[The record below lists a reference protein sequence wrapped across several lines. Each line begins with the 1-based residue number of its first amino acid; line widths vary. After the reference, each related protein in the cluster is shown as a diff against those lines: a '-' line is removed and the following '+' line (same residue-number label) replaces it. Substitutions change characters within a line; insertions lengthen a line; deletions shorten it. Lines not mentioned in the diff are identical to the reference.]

1 MLRPAEQILCVIL
14 AVGLVAPIAG
24 RAQKLTATP
33 DAIPTTLADRQQAL
47 KNIFHDY
54 WEANLKRFPEFASTI
69 GDTRYN
75 DQITDF
81 SVSAENAWLAREQ
94 DWLLKLAEI
103 DPAGLSDQDQLSQDL
118 LIRRF
123 TQDAKGAEYKEW
135 EMPVNQ
141 MGGIQIDY
149 AELAGQLS
157 FSTVKDYEDWIARLH
172 ALPGAFNQVTT
183 NMSLGIEDGRVPP
196 KYLLQ
201 KVLDQ
206 VKQIAGEKAEDTP
219 FAAPLKKMP
228 TSIAAADQDRLKAE
242 LLDAV
247 TEDVL
252 PAYMR
257 FERFLA
263 VTYIPA
269 GAEDP
274 SVSALPDGAR
284 YYAFCIKRETTT
296 DLTPEQIH
304 QIGLDEVK
312 RDEAEMLT
320 IAQKLGFKDLASFR
334 ASLKSNPKLKP
345 ANGDALLAAYK
356 AYVGPMQAKLP
367 ELFGT
372 LPKAPLEVVPMPDYM
387 AASAPPAYYVA
398 GTPDGKVPGKL
409 WVSPFNATDRNLYAV
424 EAIAYHEGVPGHHL
438 QISIAHELTGLP
450 EFRKFD
456 QYTAYTEGWALYAE
470 HLGKDAG
477 FYQDPYSDYGRI
489 EADIWRAIR
498 LVVDTGVHS
507 EHWTR
512 QQMVDYFH
520 DHSNIDETTVQ
531 TEVDRYIAW
540 PGQALAYKMGQMKI
554 LELRAKAE
562 KALGAKYDIKAF
574 DDEIVD
580 AGALPLDVLET
591 RVNAW
596 VAAQGAR

>member
-1 MLRPAEQILCVIL
+1 L
-14 AVGLVAPIAG
+14 AA

-33 DAIPTTLADRQQAL
+33 DTIPTTLEDRQRAL
-47 KNIFHDY
+47 KDIFHQY
-54 WEANLKRFPEFASTI
+54 WEANLGRYPEFASTI

-75 DQITDF
+75 DKLTDF
-81 SVSAENAWLAREQ
+81 SVSAEHDWLGREQ
-94 DWLLKLAEI
+94 GWLLKLAEI
-103 DPAGLSDQDQLSQDL
+103 DPTGLSEQDQLSQEL
-118 LIRRF
+118 LLRKF
-123 TQDAKGAEYKEW
+123 TEDAKGAEFKEW

-149 AELAGQLS
+149 AELGGQLS
-157 FSTVKDYEDWIARLH
+157 FKTVKNYEDWIARMH
-172 ALPGAFNQVTT
+172 ALPNAFSQVTT

-219 FAAPLKKMP
+219 FAAPLKNMP
-228 TSIAAADQDRLKAE
+228 ASIAVADQDRLKHD
-242 LLDAV
+242 LLEAISS
-247 TEDVL
+247 EVL
-252 PAYMR
+252 PAYLR
-257 FERFLA
+257 FARFLE
-263 VTYIPA
+263 VTYIPK

-274 SVSALPDGAR
+274 AAVSLPDGAR
-284 YYAFCIKRETTT
+284 YYQFLIKRETTT
-296 DLTPEQIH
+296 DLTPDQIH

-312 RDEAEMLT
+312 RDESEMLA
-320 IAQKLGFKDLASFR
+320 IAQKLGFKDPASFR
-334 ASLKSNPKLKP
+334 ASLKTNPKLK
-345 ANGDALLAAYK
+345 AASGDALLAAYSG
-356 AYVGPMQAKLP
+356 YVKPMQAKLP

-372 LPKAPLEVVPMPDYM
+372 LPKAPLEVVLTPDYM

-398 GTPDGKVPGKL
+398 GTPDGSVPGKL
-409 WVSPFNATDRNLYAV
+409 WVDTFNATDRNLYAV

-456 QYTAYTEGWALYAE
+456 AYTAYTEGWALYAE

-477 FYQDPYSDYGRI
+477 FYQDPYSDYGRL

-540 PGQALAYKMGQMKI
+540 PGQALAYKIGQMKI
-554 LELRAKAE
+554 LELRSRAE
-562 KALGAKYDIKAF
+562 KTLGAKYDIKAF
-574 DDEIVD
+574 NDEVVD

-591 RVNAW
+591 RVNTW
-596 VAAQGAR
+596 IAAQGGVTAPAGPAK